1 MPEVD
6 AHARAAVLSR
16 LWGAL
21 NREPIPGYRRAGDRV
36 TVPDGRGLT
45 GPAPIPF
52 APVKSLDLDGIRYDD
67 PAALMVELG
76 QPGLAGELANSVAN
90 LALARAAQPPPDGGE
105 PALARARR
113 QRDPLAWFEQSVVD
127 GHPWHPCC
135 RTRLGLSEDE
145 VRAYAPEHR
154 RVVDLAVVRVPAHRW
169 RASDP
174 TREPLLYLHP
184 WQHAHGYP
192 DLAVE
197 TTVPARPLLSLR
209 TLALVDDPSHHVK
222 TAVDVQMTSAVRTV
236 SPAAIHNG
244 PLLSRLLAE
253 LPTGTLTVMPE
264 VCAGA
269 MLVDGEPSRHLA
281 AVHRRV
287 PKLAPGEVALP
298 FAALAAP
305 SPATGR
311 PIVEELAGADPAGF
325 LARVVDLTVPSL
337 LTLLAGG
344 VALEAHGQNLLLVLR
359 DGAPARLLYRDLG
372 GVRVSPARLRRH
384 GVEAPPLRGDL
395 LTDDPEQLRAKLV
408 ASLVSTV
415 LFELVALLGPVGCD
429 PAWAWSRVAGAVD
442 GPDRSAFF
450 GDTLPLKATTAMRL
464 AADPLRDI
472 WAALPNPM
480 AGLR

>member
-6 AHARAAVLSR
+6 AQARAAVLSR

-21 NREPIPGYRRAGDRV
+21 TREPLAGYRRRHGRV
-36 TVPDGRGLT
+36 TVPDGRVLS
-45 GPAPIPF
+45 GPPSTPF
-52 APVKSLDLDGIRYDD
+52 APVKSLDLDGTGYDD
-67 PAALMVELG
+67 PAALMSELG

-90 LALARAAQPPPDGGE
+90 LALARAAQPRPDGGE
-105 PALARARR
+105 PALDRARR
-113 QRDPLAWFEQSVVD
+113 HPDPLAWFEQSVVD

-145 VRAYAPEHR
+145 VRGYAPEHR
-154 RVVDLAVVRVPAHRW
+154 RVVELAVVRVPAQRW
-169 RASDP
+169 LGSHPAA
-174 TREPLLYLHP
+174 EPLLYLHP
-184 WQHAHGYP
+184 WQHAHSYP
-192 DLAVE
+192 DLEVE

-222 TAVDVQMTSAVRTV
+222 TALDVQMTSAVRTV

-244 PLLSRLLAE
+244 PLLSRMLAE
-253 LPTGTLTVMPE
+253 LPTGTVSVMPE
-264 VCAGA
+264 VCVGA

-287 PKLAPGEVALP
+287 PMLAHGEVALP

-311 PIVEELAGADPAGF
+311 PIVEELAGPDPGAF
-325 LARVVDLTVPSL
+325 LDRVVDLTVPSL
-337 LTLLAGG
+337 LTLLEWG

-359 DGAPARLLYRDLG
+359 DGRPARLLYRDLG
-372 GVRVSPARLRRH
+372 GVRISPARLRRH
-384 GVEAPPLRGDL
+384 GIQAPPLRGDL
-395 LTDDPEQLRAKLV
+395 LTDDPDELRTKLI

-415 LFELVALLGPVGCD
+415 LYELVTLLGPAGCD
-429 PAWAWSRVAGAVD
+429 PGWAWSRVARAID
-442 GPDRSAFF
+442 GPDRAAFF

-464 AADPLRDI
+464 AADPLHDL
-472 WAALPNPM
+472 WAALPNPL